1 MDLEQEK
8 QQQVNLNNYLEKR
21 IKENFIESLQEY
33 VDQIKDKVNQPEIKL
48 KEHIAI
54 DRIEENIAV
63 CELSDGSMIE
73 ISKQKFPY
81 EVKQG
86 DIIKIEFFYSD
97 GKQTSINILGKDEA
111 EKLRRIQLVKEKMNN
126 IKNNLSS

>member
-8 QQQVNLNNYLEKR
+8 QQQLNLYNYLEKR

-33 VDQIKDKVNQPEIKL
+33 VDQIKEKVNQPEIKL

-73 ISKQKFPY
+73 ILKDKFPY
-81 EVKQG
+81 EVRQG
-86 DIIKIEFFYSD
+86 DIIKVEFCYRE
-97 GKQTSINILGKDEA
+97 GKQTSINSLGKDED
-111 EKLRRIQLVKEKMNN
+111 EKLRRIQLVKEKMNK
-126 IKNNLSS
+126 IKNNLSC

>member
-8 QQQVNLNNYLEKR
+8 QQQVNLYNYLEKR

-33 VDQIKDKVNQPEIKL
+33 VDQIKEKVNQPEIKL

-73 ISKQKFPY
+73 ILKDKFPY
-81 EVKQG
+81 EVRQG
-86 DIIKIEFFYSD
+86 DIIKVEFCYRD
-97 GKQTSINILGKDEA
+97 GKQTSINILGKDED
-111 EKLRRIQLVKEKMNN
+111 EKLRRIQLVKEKMNK
-126 IKNNLSS
+126 IKNNLSC